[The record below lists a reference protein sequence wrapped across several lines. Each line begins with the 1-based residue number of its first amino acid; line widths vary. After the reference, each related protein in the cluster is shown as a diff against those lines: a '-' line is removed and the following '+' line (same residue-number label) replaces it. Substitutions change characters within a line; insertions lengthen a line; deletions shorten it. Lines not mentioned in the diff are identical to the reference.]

1 MKEYLDGIGKT
12 IPRVINISTEYELR
26 GDPDSLV
33 LYGYYEWG
41 SSSWWRK
48 VLQGIRNGSGL
59 RDKRKG

>member
-1 MKEYLDGIGKT
+1 MKEHLDGIGKT

-41 SSSWWRK
+41 SMSWWRK
-48 VLQGIRNGSGL
+48 VLQGIRNGAGL
-59 RDKRKG
+59 RNQRKG